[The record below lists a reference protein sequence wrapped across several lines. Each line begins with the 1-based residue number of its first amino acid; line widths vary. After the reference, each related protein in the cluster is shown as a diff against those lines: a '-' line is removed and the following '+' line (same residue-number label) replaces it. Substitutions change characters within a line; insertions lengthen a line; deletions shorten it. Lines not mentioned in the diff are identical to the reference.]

1 MSAYFIA
8 NIKIHDESEYQK
20 YLENVDCVFEKF
32 NGKYLTVDEKPEI
45 LEGKWDYSRL
55 VLIEFPDKDSLK
67 KWYSSSEY
75 QDILKFRLS
84 GADCDTIIVE

>member
-8 NIKIHDESEYQK
+8 NIKIHDENKYQK
-20 YLENVDCVFEKF
+20 YLENADCVFKKF
-32 NGKYLTVDEKPEI
+32 NGKYLTVDEKPEV

-67 KWYSSSEY
+67 KWYYSSEY
-75 QDILKFRLS
+75 QDILKFRFS
-84 GADCDTIIVE
+84 GADSDTIIVE